1 MLELLTIQ
9 DIFRANLESGDAAGI
24 TFIEGENKVEY
35 MSYKKLYMEARYML
49 HDLQQKN
56 FQPGDELVFQFL
68 SNKNFLI
75 TFWACV
81 FGKIIP
87 VPIVFG
93 INIDTVLK
101 ISKVWKRLKNPYLIT
116 DLPTLKETWKEHLQ
130 HKEETSIDIDNRFIL
145 FENSSYAKQASP
157 LPAHSSDLVF
167 IQFSSGSTG
176 YPKGVENKQDS
187 IIYNVNTMSNLLDIQ
202 PLDKLLGWMP
212 LTHDLGLVLFH
223 LFPLLKNIPQFLVPP
238 MVFLS
243 YPNLWLKSLAENG
256 ITISGSPNFGYRHA
270 LENFN
275 ASELKGLSFNKLR
288 LMINGAEPVSV
299 KLCEDFEQMLSPYG
313 FAKGTVI
320 PGYGLAEAVLG
331 VSFFSL
337 KENISRECIL
347 NRHQLKVGEAVEFIE
362 ANSAHAVSFANVGPY
377 TGTEIKITDKDMQ
390 VLPENS
396 LGLIHLRSK
405 AVTSGF
411 YNDPETSRKMISH
424 DGWLNTGDLGFIHDE
439 HLIITGR
446 DKEMILIN
454 GQNYFPNDID
464 DLIEEL
470 PEIKFQQAVTC
481 NIFNEEKY
489 QDEILVFLLYH
500 DSPANFVLLENL
512 IKKHIVERAGLS
524 VKKVIAVDKILRTT
538 SGKVQRFL
546 LVEEYLQGRY
556 NSFIKEVASEN
567 DLLKLEF
574 KKLSK
579 KQVEEKILKLMDSL
593 FNMKDL
599 AVTSNFFDFGLTS
612 AQLVHL
618 KVNIESFLFEELD
631 EVVLFKYTN
640 VKDLA
645 EYLYNGI
652 LNVNSVSHTEPVDHS
667 FSVDAESIN
676 RSLSKDRMRRLIKP
690 S

>member
-1 MLELLTIQ
+1 
-9 DIFRANLESGDAAGI
+9 
-24 TFIEGENKVEY
+24 
-35 MSYKKLYMEARYML
+35 
-49 HDLQQKN
+49 
-56 FQPGDELVFQFL
+56 
-68 SNKNFLI
+68 
-75 TFWACV
+75 
-81 FGKIIP
+81 
-87 VPIVFG
+87 
-93 INIDTVLK
+93 
-101 ISKVWKRLKNPYLIT
+101 
-116 DLPTLKETWKEHLQ
+116 
-130 HKEETSIDIDNRFIL
+130 
-145 FENSSYAKQASP
+145 
-157 LPAHSSDLVF
+157 
-167 IQFSSGSTG
+167 
-176 YPKGVENKQDS
+176 
-187 IIYNVNTMSNLLDIQ
+187 
-202 PLDKLLGWMP
+202 
-212 LTHDLGLVLFH
+212 
-223 LFPLLKNIPQFLVPP
+223 
-238 MVFLS
+238 
-243 YPNLWLKSLAENG
+243 
-256 ITISGSPNFGYRHA
+256 
-270 LENFN
+270 
-275 ASELKGLSFNKLR
+275 
-288 LMINGAEPVSV
+288 MINGAEPVSV
-299 KLCEDFEQMLSPYG
+299 TLCESFEQMLSPYG
-313 FAKGTVI
+313 FAEGTII

-347 NRHQLKVGEAVEFIE
+347 NRHQLKVGEAIEFVE

-411 YNDPETSRKMISH
+411 YNDPEKSRKMISD

-481 NIFNEEKY
+481 NVFNEEKY
-489 QDEILVFLLYH
+489 QDDILVFLLYN

-546 LVEEYLQGRY
+546 LVEEYLKGKY
-556 NSFIKEVASEN
+556 NSFIKEVESEN
-567 DLLKLEF
+567 DLFKLTF

-593 FNMKDL
+593 FDMKDL

-640 VKDLA
+640 VKDLS

-652 LNVNSVSHTEPVDHS
+652 LNINSVNTEPVNHS